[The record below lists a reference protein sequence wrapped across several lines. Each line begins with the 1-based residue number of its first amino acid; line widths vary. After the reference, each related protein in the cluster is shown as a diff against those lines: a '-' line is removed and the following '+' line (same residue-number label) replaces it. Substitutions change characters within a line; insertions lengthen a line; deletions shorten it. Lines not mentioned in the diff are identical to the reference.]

1 MVPAYYGSPCLVLQ
15 AGNTICAL
23 ALPHVGEVMRALEVD
38 RLPGLP
44 HYVLGICTIRGKPTP
59 VVALPDLLDQAQG
72 ERLERYITLRIP
84 RGTLALA
91 VPRVL
96 GLADLSTLE
105 IERLPSLLANVRAE
119 VVDSI
124 AIREQA
130 LLLVLQAGRLLPE
143 EAWSALP
150 REASIP

>member
-1 MVPAYYGSPCLVLQ
+1 M
-15 AGNTICAL
+15 AL
-23 ALPHVGEVMRALEVD
+23 SQVGEVMRILEVGS
-38 RLPGLP
+38 LPNIP
-44 HYVLGICTIRGKPTP
+44 PYVLGLCTIRGKPTP
-59 VVALPDLLDQAQG
+59 VVALPALLDQPEG
-72 ERLERYITLRIP
+72 ERLERYVTLRIP

-105 IERLPSLLANVRAE
+105 LERLPPLLTQVRAE

-130 LLLVLQAGRLLPE
+130 LLLVLQAGRILPDE
-143 EAWSALP
+143 IWNVLP
-150 REASIP
+150 VEASIP

>member
-1 MVPAYYGSPCLVLQ
+1 M
-15 AGNTICAL
+15 
-23 ALPHVGEVMRALEVD
+23 
-38 RLPGLP
+38 
-44 HYVLGICTIRGKPTP
+44 
-59 VVALPDLLDQAQG
+59 VALPALLDQPEG
-72 ERLERYITLRIP
+72 ERLERYVTLRIP

-105 IERLPSLLANVRAE
+105 LERLPPLLTQVRAE

-130 LLLVLQAGRLLPE
+130 LLLVLQAGRILPDE
-143 EAWSALP
+143 IWNVLP
-150 REASIP
+150 VEASIP